1 MKKVIGWI
9 LIVCG
14 IFSLP
19 GFLTNLGHAHD
30 GYEVI
35 GMFIGQGLIYFL
47 AYLCLRNKTSEPDS
61 SVDNNITVRNDVK
74 KVEQTK
80 LFVKEFFNF
89 LRLRACFIINV
100 KSRGCIV

>member
-30 GYEVI
+30 RYEVI

-47 AYLCLRNKTSEPDS
+47 AYLCLRNKTSEPVS
-61 SVDNNITVRNDVK
+61 NVENNVTESNDVNK
-74 KVEQTK
+74 KDESSSGQ
-80 LFVKEFFNF
+80 
-89 LRLRACFIINV
+89 
-100 KSRGCIV
+100 